1 MENEYYQDSP
11 NIYLGFSNLSS
22 EEYDEEKK
30 KYITKSKRNML
41 TITINKKQK
50 QIFKQSINH
59 NKASNIQEIKTNT
72 KNKIDMADF
81 FNEMTSFPFNENIK
95 ITKKPIIAEQQQ
107 QDVYIILN
115 NIIEITITPY
125 ELYFPFP
132 SL

>member
-22 EEYDEEKK
+22 EEYYEEKK
-30 KYITKSKRNML
+30 KYTTKSKQNML
-41 TITINKKQK
+41 INKKQK

-72 KNKIDMADF
+72 KNKIDIADF

-107 QDVYIILN
+107 DVYIILN

-132 SL
+132 SI